1 MLGVVDGRNPRPPDR
16 AAAQRRAAPADDR
29 ESPAGAREQEQDAR
43 TQASG
48 AAFDAL
54 EQRTR
59 ATIERSRALL
69 AASSHRHGGKEAAA
83 EETERLPGP
92 DHAEAGQPATEKTE
106 PAARL
111 PGPRRPVERARA
123 LRSQALAAI
132 AAFAAT
138 EEEIARIHDDLAARH
153 PGRRDEH
160 HEIAGHARAAARKA
174 QEIMR
179 DFAD

>member
-16 AAAQRRAAPADDR
+16 AAAQRRADPADDR

-43 TQASG
+43 AQASG

-83 EETERLPGP
+83 AETERLPGP
-92 DHAEAGQPATEKTE
+92 DHAEAGRPATENAE
-106 PAARL
+106 PAAPD
-111 PGPRRPVERARA
+111 PGRQVERARA

>member
-16 AAAQRRAAPADDR
+16 AASQRRAASADDR

-43 TQASG
+43 ARAFG
-48 AAFDAL
+48 AAFEAL

-59 ATIERSRALL
+59 ATIERSRTLL
-69 AASSHRHGGKEAAA
+69 AASSRRHGRKEAAA
-83 EETERLPGP
+83 EEPERLPGR
-92 DHAEAGQPATEKTE
+92 DRAEAGWPATENAQ

-111 PGPRRPVERARA
+111 PGPGGPVERARA

-138 EEEIARIHDDLAARH
+138 EEEIARIHDELAAHH

-179 DFAD
+179 DFSD